1 MAYTSSNVSCGIDN
15 YLQCGYNKTRELML
29 KGDDTPLC
37 SGTHRG
43 EEPLEELCVCTS
55 NRIGAKRAPNENM
68 LWVLLS
74 RRDLFF
80 FVGGVGLNKAHH
92 QKRESSRTTVQPS
105 GSVQWRLVVQEK
117 TPTECIKLAE

>member
-43 EEPLEELCVCTS
+43 EEPLEELCVWTS
-55 NRIGAKRAPNENM
+55 NRIGAKRAPNEN
-68 LWVLLS
+68 
-74 RRDLFF
+74 LFF